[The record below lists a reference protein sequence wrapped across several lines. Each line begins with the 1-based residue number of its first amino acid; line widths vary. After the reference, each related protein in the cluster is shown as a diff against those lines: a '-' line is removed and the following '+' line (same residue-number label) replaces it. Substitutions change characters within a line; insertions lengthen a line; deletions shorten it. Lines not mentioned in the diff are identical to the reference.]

1 MRINLE
7 VLSGPM
13 DGHIF
18 QFNGT
23 SDIGR
28 EGKLK
33 LAVDRFVSRR
43 HAVVEI
49 QGASV
54 FLEDLASTNGTF
66 VDDERL
72 EGRTQ
77 LSNGKVFRVGRTW
90 LQATW

>member
-1 MRINLE
+1 MRVNLE
-7 VLSGPM
+7 VLSGPL

-33 LAVDRFVSRR
+33 LSIDRFVSRR

-49 QGASV
+49 QGANIY
-54 FLEDLASTNGTF
+54 LEDLASTNGTF
-66 VDDERL
+66 VDDERVN
-72 EGRTQ
+72 GRVQ
-77 LSNGKVFRVGRTW
+77 LNNGKVFRVGRTW
-90 LQATW
+90 LQISW